1 MINKG
6 DIEKSER
13 LSRFSLGFSVFVF
26 LFTQIMNAIV
36 PVIAF
41 TIVLAILM
49 VVNKGPLNL
58 DTTIN
63 LGAYILI
70 YYKLIDIE
78 EKGER

>member
-1 MINKG
+1 
-6 DIEKSER
+6 
-13 LSRFSLGFSVFVF
+13 
-26 LFTQIMNAIV
+26 MNAIV

-49 VVNKGPLNL
+49 AVNKGPLNL
-58 DTTIN
+58 DTTIS

>member
-1 MINKG
+1 
-6 DIEKSER
+6 
-13 LSRFSLGFSVFVF
+13 
-26 LFTQIMNAIV
+26 MNTIF
-36 PVIAF
+36 PIIAF

-49 VVNKGPLNL
+49 VVNKGPLDL

>member
-1 MINKG
+1 
-6 DIEKSER
+6 
-13 LSRFSLGFSVFVF
+13 
-26 LFTQIMNAIV
+26 MNNIV
-36 PVIAF
+36 PIIAF
-41 TIVLAILM
+41 TIILAILM